1 MGDAVRIWIL
11 LVAVFVGLTTSSYA
25 HAAGHI
31 YLLRGFAGIFSTGL
45 DTLDEKLI
53 QRGYTATVHGYD
65 DYEALASEAAH
76 LQKSGKGPIIIIGH
90 SLGANAAIFMAE
102 KMKAAGASV
111 ALVVTFGPT
120 VDLAAPS
127 NVSQVINYY
136 TGNILVT
143 KGPGFR
149 GTISNVD
156 LNAAPDI
163 NHLNV
168 EKNPRLHANVI
179 SRIQAIV
186 GSRHAGPA
194 ASRSVAQ

>member
-1 MGDAVRIWIL
+1 MRIWIL
-11 LVAVFVGLTTSSYA
+11 LVAVFVGLTTLSSSA
-25 HAAGHI
+25 QAAGHI

-65 DYEALASEAAH
+65 DYEALASEAAR

-102 KMKAAGASV
+102 KMKAAGATV

-136 TGNILVT
+136 TGNTLVA

-149 GTISNVD
+149 GTISNVN

-194 ASRSVAQ
+194 AAQSVAQ